1 MNTKLWIYSIETFK
15 TSCVWGTYCSCIQ
28 KGCVLTI
35 YSTGKVLFSKL
46 GQPFGFPCD
55 FSHFVC
61 PLTSIKEDQE
71 ICAAYAGKHKGI
83 DSLLQHAVIA
93 IVPTPKHDP

>member
-1 MNTKLWIYSIETFK
+1 
-15 TSCVWGTYCSCIQ
+15 
-28 KGCVLTI
+28 
-35 YSTGKVLFSKL
+35 
-46 GQPFGFPCD
+46 
-55 FSHFVC
+55 VC

>member
-1 MNTKLWIYSIETFK
+1 MCLRHLVVFK
-15 TSCVWGTYCSCIQ
+15 RDVYRQ
-28 KGCVLTI
+28 
-35 YSTGKVLFSKL
+35 YTGKVLFSKL